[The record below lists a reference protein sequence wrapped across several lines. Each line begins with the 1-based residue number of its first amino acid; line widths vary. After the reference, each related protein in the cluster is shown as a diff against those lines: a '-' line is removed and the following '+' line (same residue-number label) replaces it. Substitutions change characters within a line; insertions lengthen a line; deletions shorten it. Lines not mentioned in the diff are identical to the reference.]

1 MLLHTKNLSLT
12 LITENGPFAALKD
25 INISIQQNECT
36 AVVGESGSGKT
47 LTALAVMGLLPKQA
61 VQSISGQ
68 IIFNSKTR
76 GQVDLLSL
84 KEKQWQ
90 EIRGREIAM
99 IFQEP
104 MTALNPVYT
113 CGKQLLENIKAHRS
127 ISSGQAKEEAAQL
140 LAEVKLLETER
151 IMASYPHEISG
162 GQRQRV
168 MIAMALAQNPSLLI
182 ADEPTT
188 ALDVT
193 VQAAI
198 IDLLKEL
205 QQKRGLGILF
215 ISHDLGLV
223 RKIAQQ
229 VAVMY
234 KGNVMESAPAEQIFS
249 QPQNIYTKAL
259 LQCSPK
265 SHPEAE
271 ILPTLKDFFEETPG
285 GLKEKTYT
293 PAAVSAEKKIP
304 SAEPVISIQNLSV
317 TYYNN
322 TKGLLWAKKSG
333 KHALHNITLD
343 IYKGET
349 LAVVGE
355 SGSGK
360 STLGHTLLQTTSITG
375 GTVLYEGQPINL
387 STKSARKAFRQKLQ
401 LVFQD
406 PYSSLNPRL
415 TVGSQIA
422 EAVQNFESLNDKRAY
437 AKTLELLH
445 MVGLDEKAYSKY
457 PHEFSGGQRQRICI
471 ARALAPNPQF
481 MVLDEAVSALDVSV
495 QAQVLNLLKKL
506 QKEFNLTYFFI
517 THDLNVARFIADR
530 ILVIQNGR
538 VMELQEK
545 DELFQNPQSP
555 YTRQLLGAME

>member
-1 MLLHTKNLSLT
+1 MLQINNLHLSLT
-12 LITENGPFAALKD
+12 TDNGIFTALN
-25 INISIQQNECT
+25 NISLSVNHQQCT

-47 LTALAVMGLLPKQA
+47 LTSLAVMGLLPPKA
-61 VQSISGQ
+61 IHNITGE
-68 IIFNSKTR
+68 ILFNSPTKGKIDLLQLKPHEWQDIR
-76 GQVDLLSL
+76 GQ
-84 KEKQWQ
+84 
-90 EIRGREIAM
+90 EIAM

-113 CGKQLLENIKAHRS
+113 CAKQLYENIGLNQKFSKSEIKEKAF
-127 ISSGQAKEEAAQL
+127 AL
-140 LAEVKLLETER
+140 LEEVKLHDVER
-151 IMASYPHEISG
+151 ILSSYPHQLSG

-198 IDLLKEL
+198 MDLLREL
-205 QQKRGLGILF
+205 QHSRQLGILF

-223 RKIAQQ
+223 RSIAQQ
-229 VAVMY
+229 VVVMY
-234 KGNVMESAPAEQIFS
+234 KGQVMESNAAESVFIS
-249 QPQNIYTKAL
+249 PQNIYTRAL
-259 LQCSPK
+259 LQCSPA
-265 SHPEAE
+265 SHPNAQV
-271 ILPTLKDFFEETPG
+271 LPTLKDFFDETPT
-285 GLKEKTYT
+285 GLVAKPYT
-293 PAAVSAEKKIP
+293 PFAENRLKKTP
-304 SAEPVISIQNLSV
+304 SQDAVISINNLFVEYGNDGGFS
-317 TYYNN
+317 
-322 TKGLLWAKKSG
+322 WFKKKEG
-333 KHALHNITLD
+333 KNVLNDVSLE

-360 STLGHTLLQTTSITG
+360 TTLGMSILQTTQITG
-375 GTVLYEGQPINL
+375 GTIDYAGKTFDLKKYTG
-387 STKSARKAFRQKLQ
+387 RKEFRKYFQ

-406 PYSSLNPRL
+406 PYSSLNPRI
-415 TVGSQIA
+415 TIGSQID
-422 EAVQNFESLNDKRAY
+422 EAVKNFDNTTN
-437 AKTLELLH
+437 AKNRTFELLK
-445 MVGLDEKAYSKY
+445 MVGLDETASPKY

-481 MVLDEAVSALDVSV
+481 LVLDEAVSALDVSV

-506 QKEFNLTYFFI
+506 QEELGLTYFFI

-538 VMELQEK
+538 VVELQDTESLFEK
-545 DELFQNPQSP
+545 PLSA
-555 YTRQLLGAME
+555 YTQQLLSAAH

>member
-1 MLLHTKNLSLT
+1 MLQINNLNLSLT
-12 LITENGPFAALKD
+12 TDNGVFTALN
-25 INISIQQNECT
+25 NISLSVNSQQCT

-47 LTALAVMGLLPKQA
+47 LTSLAVMGLLPQKA
-61 VQSISGQ
+61 IRNITGE
-68 IIFNSKTR
+68 ILFNSPTKGKIDLLQLKPHEWQDIR
-76 GQVDLLSL
+76 GQ
-84 KEKQWQ
+84 
-90 EIRGREIAM
+90 EIAM

-113 CGKQLLENIKAHRS
+113 CAKQLYENIGLNQKFSKSEIKEKA
-127 ISSGQAKEEAAQL
+127 IAL
-140 LAEVKLLETER
+140 LEEVKLHDVER
-151 IMASYPHEISG
+151 ILSSYPHQLSG

-198 IDLLKEL
+198 MDLLREL
-205 QQKRGLGILF
+205 QHSRQLGILF

-223 RKIAQQ
+223 RSIAQQ
-229 VAVMY
+229 VVVMY
-234 KGNVMESAPAEQIFS
+234 KGQVMESNAAESVFTS
-249 QPQNIYTKAL
+249 PQNIYTRAL
-259 LQCSPK
+259 LQCSPA
-265 SHPEAE
+265 SHPNAQV
-271 ILPTLKDFFEETPG
+271 LPTLKDFFDETPT
-285 GLKEKTYT
+285 GLVAKPYT
-293 PAAVSAEKKIP
+293 PFAENRLKKTP
-304 SAEPVISIQNLSV
+304 SQDAVISINNLFVEYGNDGGFSWFKKK
-317 TYYNN
+317 
-322 TKGLLWAKKSG
+322 KGKKVLNDVS
-333 KHALHNITLD
+333 LE

-360 STLGHTLLQTTSITG
+360 TTLGMSILQTTQITG
-375 GTVLYEGQPINL
+375 GTIDYAGKTFDLKKYTG
-387 STKSARKAFRQKLQ
+387 RKEFRKYFQ

-406 PYSSLNPRL
+406 PYSSLNPRI
-415 TVGSQIA
+415 TIGSQID
-422 EAVQNFESLNDKRAY
+422 EAVKNFDNTTN
-437 AKTLELLH
+437 AKNRTFELLK
-445 MVGLDEKAYSKY
+445 MVGLDETAYPKY

-481 MVLDEAVSALDVSV
+481 LVLDEAVSALDVSV

-506 QKEFNLTYFFI
+506 QEELGLTYFFI

-538 VMELQEK
+538 VVELQDTESLFEK
-545 DELFQNPQSP
+545 PLSA
-555 YTRQLLGAME
+555 YTQQLLSAAH

>member
-1 MLLHTKNLSLT
+1 MLQINNLHLSLT
-12 LITENGPFAALKD
+12 TDNGIFTALN
-25 INISIQQNECT
+25 NISLSVNSQQCT

-47 LTALAVMGLLPKQA
+47 LTSLAVMGLLPPKA
-61 VQSISGQ
+61 IHNITGE
-68 IIFNSKTR
+68 ILFNSPTKGKIDLLQLKPHEWQDIR
-76 GQVDLLSL
+76 GQ
-84 KEKQWQ
+84 
-90 EIRGREIAM
+90 EIAM

-113 CGKQLLENIKAHRS
+113 CAKQLYENIGLNQKFSKSEIKEKA
-127 ISSGQAKEEAAQL
+127 IAL
-140 LAEVKLLETER
+140 LEEVKLHDVER
-151 IMASYPHEISG
+151 ILSSYPHQLSG

-198 IDLLKEL
+198 MDLLREL
-205 QQKRGLGILF
+205 QHSRQLGILF

-223 RKIAQQ
+223 RSIAQQ
-229 VAVMY
+229 VVVMY
-234 KGNVMESAPAEQIFS
+234 KGQVMESNTAESVFIS
-249 QPQNIYTKAL
+249 PQNIYTQAL
-259 LQCSPK
+259 LQCSPA
-265 SHPEAE
+265 SHPNAQV
-271 ILPTLKDFFEETPG
+271 LPTLKDFFDETIT
-285 GLKEKTYT
+285 GLVAKPYT
-293 PAAVSAEKKIP
+293 PFAENRLKKTP
-304 SAEPVISIQNLSV
+304 SQDAVISINNLFVEYGNDGGFS
-317 TYYNN
+317 
-322 TKGLLWAKKSG
+322 WFKKKEG
-333 KHALHNITLD
+333 KNVLNDVSLE

-360 STLGHTLLQTTSITG
+360 TTLGMSILQTTQITG
-375 GTVLYEGQPINL
+375 GTIDYAGKTFDLKKYTG
-387 STKSARKAFRQKLQ
+387 RKEFRKYFQ

-406 PYSSLNPRL
+406 PYSSLNPRI
-415 TVGSQIA
+415 TIGSQID
-422 EAVQNFESLNDKRAY
+422 EAVKNFDNTTN
-437 AKTLELLH
+437 AKNRTFELLK
-445 MVGLDEKAYSKY
+445 MVGLDETAYPKY

-481 MVLDEAVSALDVSV
+481 LVLDEAVSALDVSV

-506 QKEFNLTYFFI
+506 QEELGLTYFFI

-538 VMELQEK
+538 VVELQDTESLFEK
-545 DELFQNPQSP
+545 PLSA
-555 YTRQLLGAME
+555 YTQQLLSAAH